1 MLFKENGNVGNIGSI
16 IDALQKWNII
26 YI

>member
-16 IDALQKWNII
+16 IDAIQKWNII